1 MKLRHLD
8 SSPPNVGKLDVCSD
22 ANDRASM
29 AASTGIGGVATGVG
43 VGVGNA
49 NGVDGGVTGGVGL
62 GVAVAAGVDAR
73 AASEPLHAI
82 SSATVAHRIARI
94 RNIIK
99 DTMRY
104 QQYNESNE
112 SNKRITNTGS
122 CRHDRREAA
131 KPYAENR
138 NDSCLTGAEN
148 RSEARDI
155 PHTDVTVLTKT
166 KAIVRVIQ
174 LWARHLLTYECDDCS
189 TCEGARC
196 VRCEGLR

>member
-73 AASEPLHAI
+73 AASELLHAI

-94 RNIIK
+94 RNLIK
-99 DTMRY
+99 KKRCDIGNIMKVMNVI
-104 QQYNESNE
+104 NELPILAVVVTIVARLPNL
-112 SNKRITNTGS
+112 T
-122 CRHDRREAA
+122 RR
-131 KPYAENR
+131 
-138 NDSCLTGAEN
+138 T
-148 RSEARDI
+148 
-155 PHTDVTVLTKT
+155 VTTAV
-166 KAIVRVIQ
+166 
-174 LWARHLLTYECDDCS
+174 
-189 TCEGARC
+189 
-196 VRCEGLR
+196 